1 MDDGNDG
8 WLEYMN
14 CEFGKMFLFISHEIF
29 LLILWTKK
37 LLWSICQFNL
47 ASGLSR
53 YFSRFDLRVS
63 SDFAVCVLYGKSYW
77 ICRSR
82 RTR

>member
-37 LLWSICQFNL
+37 IIMEYLPI
-47 ASGLSR
+47 
-53 YFSRFDLRVS
+53 
-63 SDFAVCVLYGKSYW
+63 
-77 ICRSR
+77 
-82 RTR
+82 

>member
-14 CEFGKMFLFISHEIF
+14 CEFGKMFLFIFARNF
-29 LLILWTKK
+29 LLILWAEK

-47 ASGLSR
+47 ASGLSL
-53 YFSRFDLRVS
+53 YFS
-63 SDFAVCVLYGKSYW
+63 K
-77 ICRSR
+77 I
-82 RTR
+82 